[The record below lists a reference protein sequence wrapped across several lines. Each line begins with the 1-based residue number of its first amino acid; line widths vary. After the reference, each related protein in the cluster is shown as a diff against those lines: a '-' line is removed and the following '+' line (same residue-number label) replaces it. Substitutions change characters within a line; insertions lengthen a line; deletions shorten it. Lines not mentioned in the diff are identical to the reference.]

1 VIAKGKRIEMEE
13 RTSVQAVKGRSR
25 GVVVGSLIA
34 FGWAFYGASVFSA
47 GVRWIA
53 LVAAAGLSAAL
64 ILGAFLMIRRARAIP
79 TKTSAGTSAFRRA
92 GLWFGLNLVGEI
104 VLLNVAVELLGA
116 PDQRKFWI
124 PAISAVVGFHFWPM
138 AIFFRARTYWLVGAA
153 MMFGAAVAA
162 LVISRQG
169 DAASKF
175 AYAEGLA
182 NAVVLWSALGNSVV
196 MGRSGRAK
204 LS

>member
-1 VIAKGKRIEMEE
+1 MED
-13 RTSVQAVKGRSR
+13 RTSVQVAQGRSR

-47 GVRWIA
+47 GLRWIVLA
-53 LVAAAGLSAAL
+53 VAAGLSAAL
-64 ILGAFLMIRRARAIP
+64 IMGAFSMIRRAGSMPAE
-79 TKTSAGTSAFRRA
+79 TSAGASAFRRA
-92 GLWFGLNLVGEI
+92 GLWFGLNLIGEI
-104 VLLNVAVELLGA
+104 VLLNVAIGLLGA
-116 PDQRKFWI
+116 PDLRKFWI

-153 MMFGAAVAA
+153 MMFGAAVVA
-162 LVISRQG
+162 LLISRHG

-182 NAVVLWSALGNSVV
+182 NAVILWSALGSSVV
-196 MGRSGRAK
+196 PSGRARA
-204 LS
+204 